1 MWLDCSV
8 SLHWGSLDV
17 LDFEDG
23 EKKDQIY
30 VLCDN

>member
-8 SLHWGSLDV
+8 SLRWGSLDV
-17 LDFEDG
+17 LDFEDC

-30 VLCDN
+30 VLFVN